1 MSQGVFMHEEGPGLP
16 SWFRKR
22 TISVFNIG
30 VGARSEP
37 RDYLTTSVNV
47 KNALHNKKERERR
60 GSMARCSRIAEGK
73 YLWVYVTTQYPAY

>member
-1 MSQGVFMHEEGPGLP
+1 MHEEGPGLP

-22 TISVFNIG
+22 TTSGFNIG

-47 KNALHNKKERERR
+47 KNALHKREREREKR
-60 GSMARCSRIAEGK
+60 EHDSMLSNC
-73 YLWVYVTTQYPAY
+73 